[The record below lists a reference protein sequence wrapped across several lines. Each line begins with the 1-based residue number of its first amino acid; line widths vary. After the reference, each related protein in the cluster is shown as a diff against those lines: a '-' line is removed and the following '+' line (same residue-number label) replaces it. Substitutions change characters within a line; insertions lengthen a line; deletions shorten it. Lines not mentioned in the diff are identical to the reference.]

1 MDQDE
6 LLRHVVGALQGAG
19 VSYLVTGSTATIY
32 YGEPRFTNDLD
43 VVVQLGAE
51 QVEKVVG
58 AFPPEEFYVSEEAV
72 RRALRTRGQF
82 NVIHPRSGL
91 KVDFVVAEG
100 SPFDR
105 SRFARRRRV
114 RVAHDLEA
122 DFAAPEDVI
131 LKKLVFHR
139 EGGSDKHLRDVG
151 GVLKISGDEIDFDY
165 LDLWADRL
173 GVTDLWR
180 QVRERAGR

>member
-6 LLRHVVGALQGAG
+6 LLRHVVRALQDAG
-19 VSYLVTGSTATIY
+19 VTYLVTGSTATIY

-43 VVVQLGAE
+43 VVLQLGVE
-51 QVEKVVG
+51 HVEKVVE
-58 AFPPEEFYVSEEAV
+58 AFPPDEFYLSEEAV

-91 KVDFVVAEG
+91 KVDFIVAED

-114 RVAHDLEA
+114 RAADDLEA
-122 DFAAPEDVI
+122 DFATPEDVI
-131 LKKLVFHR
+131 LEKLVFYR
-139 EGGSDKHLRDVG
+139 EGGSDKHLRDVA

-165 LDLWADRL
+165 LDRWAERL
-173 GVTDLWR
+173 GVADLWR
-180 QVRERAGR
+180 RVRERAGR

>member
-6 LLRHVVGALQGAG
+6 LLRHVVRVLEQAG
-19 VSYLVTGSTATIY
+19 VSYLVTGSTATIF

-43 VVVQLGAE
+43 VVLQLGPA
-51 QVEKVVG
+51 QVEEVVR
-58 AFPPEEFYVSEEAV
+58 AFPPQEFYVSEEAV
-72 RRALRTRGQF
+72 RRALRTHGQF

-91 KVDFVVAEG
+91 KVDFIVAEE

-114 RVAHDLEA
+114 RAAADCEA
-122 DFAAPEDVI
+122 DFASPEDVI

-139 EGGSDKHLRDVG
+139 EGGSDKHLRDVA
-151 GVLKISGDEIDFDY
+151 GVLKISGDEIDDDY

-180 QVRERAGR
+180 RVRERAGR